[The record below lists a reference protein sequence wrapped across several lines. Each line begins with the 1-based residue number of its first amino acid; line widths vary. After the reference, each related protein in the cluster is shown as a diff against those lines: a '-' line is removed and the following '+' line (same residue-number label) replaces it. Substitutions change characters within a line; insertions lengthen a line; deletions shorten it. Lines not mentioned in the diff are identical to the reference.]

1 MNNKIITNSG
11 YMRSLLLILF
21 LSISSTIQAQ
31 FAWTHDPNF
40 QATQDSISSVHGLA
54 VDGEGKVWVQ
64 SYYATE
70 PIIMN
75 RDIGADGIPDTL
87 IARAIYIYNPDGTQA
102 SFSPLKFIDYGNGIV
117 DTLGYVWYPDEGDNI
132 DGGNYEGYSG
142 RGLSSDSDGNIIIS
156 AYNRLYKVD
165 YRDGTGIAKVD
176 PSPGCSLTAP
186 STDDAN
192 NVYVGCVIG
201 SAGPLMKFAPDLTGE
216 EAIVTIDGSF
226 SRDMQVSGDGNTIWW
241 AGYTNGAVHRFTRS
255 DEFSSFVYVDAV
267 LIGMKTEIFDIHP
280 VTGHLWVGA
289 GSLNDVPAA
298 PWTPQ
303 TWYSFDVSTLGTE
316 NEIPIDSIR
325 WVANT
330 EDGSEFD
337 SGRPRGI
344 DFSPNGNIAY
354 VSTFFH
360 PAAIQR
366 FTNGIEDNGWG
377 TGRGT
382 SKYGL
387 VSQRGVSMSSVES
400 RRNYSFN
407 QSIYIDRVS
416 DLDKIYSI
424 EVDLPLDLP
433 SGITFDS
440 LKVPFEGVNHF
451 YSSTVKN
458 NTVKTAII
466 LEEPLA
472 SRRILDFYFSSSS
485 TASFDIAPSKVKLN
499 NSSME
504 NIASGSVLIWE
515 ITKGDLDSDADVDAY
530 DAAVTLN
537 YSIGKSILD
546 GLEYLDWEDW
556 RIESGDVDNDG
567 SVLAVDASYILQK
580 TVGIISEF
588 PSNTEAVAP
597 VNVTY
602 ESGMLL
608 FNSSETLIGFNV
620 ELPKLDYLISFG
632 EPQVIWNEVNKAQL
646 FDEEKMT
653 LGLASYQGKKGTF
666 LGIPVELQTN
676 QEFELEIITHTNSTA
691 DTLKLMMNA
700 SGVSNEFE
708 NNQPQKFELSQN
720 YPNPFNPSTQIQYA
734 LPEATQ
740 VTLEVFNSVGQK
752 VMELVNGQKSA
763 GYHTATFDA
772 SGLSS
777 GVYLY
782 KLTTPSFT
790 ETKKMLLIK

>member
-1 MNNKIITNSG
+1 MNKI
-11 YMRSLLLILF
+11 LILPLF
-21 LSISSTIQAQ
+21 LISINVQAQ
-31 FAWTHDPNF
+31 LSWTQDPEF
-40 QATQDSISSVHGLA
+40 QATQDSIRDVHGLA

-64 SYYATE
+64 SFYATE
-70 PIIMN
+70 PVIMN
-75 RDIGADGIPDTL
+75 RDIGSDGIQDTL
-87 IARAIYIYNPDGTQA
+87 IARVIYIYNPDGTQA
-102 SFSPLKFIDYGNGIV
+102 SFSPLKFITYEDGTV
-117 DTLGYVWYPDEGDNI
+117 DTLGYVWYPDESHS
-132 DGGNYEGYSG
+132 DGGRYESYSG

-156 AYNRLYKVD
+156 AYNRLYKID
-165 YRDGTGIAKVD
+165 HRNGTGIAKVD
-176 PSPGCSLTAP
+176 PSPGCSLTAA
-186 STDDAN
+186 STDEAN
-192 NVYVGCVIG
+192 NVYVGCVVG
-201 SAGPLMKFAPDLTGE
+201 TAGPIMKFAPDLTGE
-216 EAIVTIDGSF
+216 EAIVTIDGSY

-241 AGYTNGAVHRFTRS
+241 AGYTNGAVHRFTRP
-255 DEFSSFVYVDAV
+255 DEFSSFGDPEIV
-267 LIGMKTEIFDIHP
+267 LNGIKSEVFDIHP
-280 VTGHLWVGA
+280 ITGHLWVGA
-289 GSLNDVPAA
+289 GSLNDVPSS

-325 WVANT
+325 WVPNA
-330 EDGSEFD
+330 EEGAEFD
-337 SGRPRGI
+337 AARPRGI

-354 VSTFFH
+354 VSTFAH

-377 TGRGT
+377 NGQGT

-407 QSIYIDRVS
+407 QSIYIDRVN

-472 SRRILDFYFSSSS
+472 NRRILDFYFSSSS

-546 GLEYLDWEDW
+546 DLEYLDWEDW

-620 ELPKLDYLISFG
+620 ELPKLDLISFG

-653 LGLASYQGKKGTF
+653 LGLASYQGKQGTF
-666 LGIPVELQTN
+666 LGIPVELHTN

-700 SGVSNEFE
+700 SGVSNEFD
-708 NNQPQKFELSQN
+708 NNQPQKLELSQN
-720 YPNPFNPSTQIQYA
+720 YPNPFNPSTQIEYA
-734 LPEATQ
+734 LPKATQ
-740 VTLEVFNSVGQK
+740 VTLEVFNSLGQK
-752 VMELVNGQKSA
+752 VMELVNGQQSA

>member
-1 MNNKIITNSG
+1 MGKYFTLII
-11 YMRSLLLILF
+11 LLC
-21 LSISSTIQAQ
+21 SVSIQAQ
-31 FAWTHDPNF
+31 VTWTQDPNF
-40 QATQDSISSVHGLA
+40 QATQDSIPSVHGLA
-54 VDGEGKVWVQ
+54 VDGEGKIWVQ
-64 SYYATE
+64 PYYASE

-75 RDIGADGIPDTL
+75 RDIGADGVPDTL
-87 IARAIYIYNPDGTQA
+87 LARAIYIYNPDGTQA
-102 SFSPLKFIDYGNGIV
+102 SFSPLKFIDYGNGII
-117 DTLGYVWYPDEGDNI
+117 DTLGYVWYPDEDDTV

-142 RGLSSDSDGNIIIS
+142 RGLSSDYEGNIIIS
-156 AYNRLYKVD
+156 AFNRLYKVNHV
-165 YRDGTGIAKVD
+165 DGIGIAKVD
-176 PSPGCSLTAP
+176 PSMGCSLTAAT
-186 STDDAN
+186 TDRAN
-192 NVYVGCVIG
+192 NVYVGCVVG
-201 SAGPLMKFAPDLTGE
+201 SAGPLVKFTPDLTGE
-216 EAIVTIDGSF
+216 EAVVTIDGSF
-226 SRDMQVSGDGNTIWW
+226 SRDLQVSGDGNTIWW
-241 AGYTNGAVHRFTRS
+241 AGYSNG
-255 DEFSSFVYVDAV
+255 FVYRFSRDDEISTFGDPEIV
-267 LIGMKTEIFDIHP
+267 LNGIKSEVFDIHP

-354 VSTFFH
+354 VSTFAH
-360 PAAIQR
+360 DAAIQR
-366 FTNGIEDNGWG
+366 FTNGIEDDGWV
-377 TGRGT
+377 TGRGI
-382 SKYGL
+382 SNYGI

-400 RRNYSFN
+400 RRDYSFN

-416 DLDKIYSI
+416 DSDKIYSI

-472 SRRILDFYFSSSS
+472 NRRILDFYFSSSS
-485 TASFDIAPSKVKLN
+485 TANFEIAPSKVKLN

-530 DAAVTLN
+530 DGAVTLN

-588 PSNTEAVAP
+588 PNNTETTAP

-608 FNSSETLIGFNV
+608 FTADETLFGFNV
-620 ELPKLDYLISFG
+620 ELPKIEQVTFG

-646 FDEEKMT
+646 FDEQKIS
-653 LGLASYQGKKGTF
+653 LGLASYQGKQGTF
-666 LGIPVELQTN
+666 LGIPAELHTN
-676 QEFELEIITHTNSTA
+676 EELELKIVTYTNSTI
-691 DTLKLMMNA
+691 DTLKLIINA
-700 SGVSNEFE
+700 SNVSNEFYSNKPE
-708 NNQPQKFELSQN
+708 KVELSQN

-740 VTLEVFNSVGQK
+740 VTLEVFNSLGQK
-752 VMELVNGQKSA
+752 VMELVNGQQSA
-763 GYHTATFDA
+763 GYHTTTFDA

-782 KLTTPSFT
+782 KITTPSFT